1 MLAAISNVVI
11 PVHAI
16 KGRGAAARLAHRFE
30 KNLRAGWDDGWG
42 TLGADA
48 VEDSPCLETQICF
61 EDARSA
67 IPLCETTRQT
77 SFLTTA

>member
-1 MLAAISNVVI
+1 MSDAVI
-11 PVHAI
+11 AVHAI

-30 KNLRAGWDDGWG
+30 ENQRTGWDDGWG
-42 TLGADA
+42 SLEADA
-48 VEDSPCLETQICF
+48 AEDNSSLETQLSF